1 MLKQLALFL
10 CLVSLCAAA
19 CNNGDVPELGAPRIE
34 APAMNPVEAY
44 YHYWNDLSRIDHAL
58 FMLQMEVDRAAH
70 RRLMA
75 QIKRVRLLIER
86 HNELN
91 RKDIAECRAILR
103 NHSKTESA
111 QMDLLACAAFL
122 DEQIEWMDKIL
133 SYTAH
138 RP

>member
-1 MLKQLALFL
+1 MFKQLALFL
-10 CLVSLCAAA
+10 RLVSLCTAA
-19 CNNGDVPELGAPRIE
+19 CNNSDVPELMAPRIE
-34 APAMNPVEAY
+34 APATNPVEAY
-44 YHYWNDLSRIDHAL
+44 YYGEDLSRIDHAL

-75 QIKRVRLLIER
+75 QIERVRLFIER
-86 HNELN
+86 QNELN

-103 NHSKTESA
+103 SHSKTESA

-122 DEQIEWMDKIL
+122 DGQIEWTDNIL
-133 SYTAH
+133 SHIVH